1 MVPFIDMH
9 CDTLTQANMHFQH
22 DVYQL
27 PLEMLDVVKLKKGGA
42 KVQFFAVCL
51 PKITTV
57 RTLGSLYEGDWKHI
71 RRLAGIL
78 HNTCNLH
85 PDHIA
90 LCRSIE
96 DLEKNE
102 AAGRISAILTI
113 EDGRD
118 INGDMKRLEL
128 YHRLGV
134 RLITLTWNFENCF
147 GYPNTPGGK
156 FVPQEMMD
164 RGLSSFGKDAIGEMN
179 RLGILIDV
187 SHLSDGGF
195 RDVAQLSDKPFVASH
210 SNCRAICSHPRNLTD
225 EMIRTLAEKGGVMGL
240 NQYPLFL
247 YNGATESRVE
257 DYLAHINHMR
267 DVGGIGCIALGSD
280 FDGIGRSC
288 RPKMKGPQDY
298 PKLANLLLDSGYTE
312 DEVDRIFYKNA
323 ERVLREVLG

>member
-78 HNTCNLH
+78 HNTCSLH

-102 AAGRISAILTI
+102 ASGRISAILTI

-179 RLGILIDV
+179 RLGILVDV

-195 RDVAQLSDKPFVASH
+195 DDVAEISRKPFVASH
-210 SNCRAICSHPRNLTD
+210 SNARAVTDQPRNLSD
-225 EMIRTLAEKGGVMGL
+225 PMLKKLADRGGVTGL
-240 NQYPLFL
+240 NLVPEFL
-247 YNGATESRVE
+247 NDR
-257 DYLAHINHMR
+257 
-267 DVGGIGCIALGSD
+267 
-280 FDGIGRSC
+280 
-288 RPKMKGPQDY
+288 
-298 PKLANLLLDSGYTE
+298 NLPG
-312 DEVDRIFYKNA
+312 
-323 ERVLREVLG
+323 